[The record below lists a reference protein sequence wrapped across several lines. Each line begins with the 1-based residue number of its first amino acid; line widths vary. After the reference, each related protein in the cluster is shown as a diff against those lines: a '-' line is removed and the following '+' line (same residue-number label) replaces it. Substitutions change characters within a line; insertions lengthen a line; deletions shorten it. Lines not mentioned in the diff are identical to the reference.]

1 MAKDGEYEVSQ
12 AEKNTESIEAIVDQ
26 EISQNSATT
35 PQPQSQPQ
43 KKSFGI
49 PGIPTDKIFRT
60 ITDRQKM
67 EEIWRDETME
77 PHVHMVKLII
87 LIIILA
93 IIISILGF

>member
-1 MAKDGEYEVSQ
+1 MANDGEYEVTNG
-12 AEKNTESIEAIVDQ
+12 ARNTESVKAIVDK
-26 EISQNSATT
+26 EISSESATT
-35 PQPQSQPQ
+35 PQPQPK
-43 KKSFGI
+43 KKSFGV
-49 PGIPTDKIFRT
+49 PAIPTDKIFRT

-77 PHVHMVKLII
+77 PHIHMVKLII